1 MRNGINCGQSYSDGM
16 GVKST
21 SRYEVNNTAE
31 CSGIRWSRWLEK
43 QTAAIGNPIE
53 IPWRLLYTSGIWR
66 LEVEAE
72 LYGFG
77 ARGDEVRAAEGG
89 EEVVESVFVGQVDDG
104 EAEAPLVAVAI
115 EQVVVADGQIE

>member
-1 MRNGINCGQSYSDGM
+1 MASTVGSLIATGWGSSQRQDTKSITRRNVAEFAGVAGWKSKQPRLGIS
-16 GVKST
+16 
-21 SRYEVNNTAE
+21 
-31 CSGIRWSRWLEK
+31 
-43 QTAAIGNPIE
+43 IE

-104 EAEAPLVAVAI
+104 EAEASLVAVAI